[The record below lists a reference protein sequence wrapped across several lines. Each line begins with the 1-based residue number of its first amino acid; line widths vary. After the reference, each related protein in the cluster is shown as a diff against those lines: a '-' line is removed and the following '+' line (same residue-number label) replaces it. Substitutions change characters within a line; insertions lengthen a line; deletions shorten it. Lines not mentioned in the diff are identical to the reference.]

1 MVRVGGGWDTLQN
14 YLDKHDPCRCRRG
27 EQYSTVQYSTVQYN
41 TIQAV
46 SVTGD
51 IYLNCV
57 LMYICKKDKEQNIV
71 KCMKYFKTQ

>member
-1 MVRVGGGWDTLQN
+1 MTPAGA
-14 YLDKHDPCRCRRG
+14 G
-27 EQYSTVQYSTVQYN
+27 EVSSAVQYSTVQYN

-57 LMYICKKDKEQNIV
+57 LMYICKKDKEI
-71 KCMKYFKTQ
+71 KIKSKIL